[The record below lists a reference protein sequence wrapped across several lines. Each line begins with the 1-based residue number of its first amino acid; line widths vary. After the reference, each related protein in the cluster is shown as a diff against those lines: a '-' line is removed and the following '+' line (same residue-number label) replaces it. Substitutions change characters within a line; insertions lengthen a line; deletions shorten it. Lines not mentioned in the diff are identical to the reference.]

1 MVQLSIEQI
10 KSWDIFVNKIPLNTF
25 KFLNKSIQEK
35 YQELTD
41 LESFLRKEPN
51 YPEKRAR
58 VDLLG
63 RRILEENQILASHH
77 TIVVPP
83 DQSQFCSMGT
93 AVLVNIAGRKKWLI
107 PDVCVT
113 SANTISFNN
122 PLCKAI
128 LGKEKFEEGSYK
140 NMSTDQ
146 EVKFQILDI
155 LTYSQTKRKFFAKKE
170 EGKEKVNVQ
179 PTQLMNQAS

>member
-1 MVQLSIEQI
+1 MVHLSIEQI
-10 KSWDIFVNKIPLNTF
+10 KNWDIFVNKIPLNTF

-35 YQELTD
+35 YKELTA
-41 LESFLRKEPN
+41 LESFLRTTSN

-58 VDLLG
+58 VNLLG
-63 RRILEENQILASHH
+63 KKILEETQILASHH
-77 TIVVPP
+77 TIVIPP

-93 AVLVNIAGRKKWLI
+93 AVLVNIAGKEKWLI

-113 SANTISFNN
+113 SSNTISFNN

-128 LGKEKFEEGSYK
+128 LGKQKLEEGSYK
-140 NMSTDQ
+140 NMNTDQ

-155 LTYSQTKRKFFAKKE
+155 LTYSQTKMRFFKKAKE
-170 EGKEKVNVQ
+170 EQNI
-179 PTQLMNQAS
+179 QLSVAS